1 MGFRIFCNS
10 QNLKEIT
17 LKVYH
22 FCKSTFAPFVLQSL
36 HAHHYYSKI
45 KGLIPLVLFWSV
57 AYQEAYN
64 FIVSPLRRHM
74 MFTHCFM
81 QCPAHVL

>member
-10 QNLKEIT
+10 QNLKEIS

-22 FCKSTFAPFVLQSL
+22 FYMSTSSPFVLQPL
-36 HAHHYYSKI
+36 HVHYDHSKI
-45 KGLIPLVLFWSV
+45 KGLILLVLFWSV

-64 FIVSPLRRHM
+64 FVVSPLRRHM
-74 MFTHCFM
+74 MFTHCFVD
-81 QCPAHVL
+81 CTVLYF